1 MLTNIMLHVM
11 SMLKDL
17 GGKKYTAA
25 NGQQTYEVFY
35 ASASLVPV
43 IGELI
48 QEHFGFLPI
57 SKPVIGLDE
66 VVAEMEKDGVKLGL
80 GWDNW
85 SGAYVMG
92 FCSEGSNWVNK
103 ISHFLDDELEKPK
116 YRKYVNM

>member
-1 MLTNIMLHVM
+1 M

-17 GGKKYTAA
+17 SGKTYTAA
-25 NGQQTYEVFY
+25 NGQKTYEVFY
-35 ASASLVPV
+35 ASSSLVPV
-43 IGELI
+43 IGELL
-48 QEHFGFLPI
+48 QEHFGFAPT

-66 VVAEMEKDGVKLGL
+66 VVAEVEKDGIKLGL

-92 FCSEGSNWVNK
+92 FCEEGSKWVNK
-103 ISHFLDDELEKPK
+103 ISHFLDDEFEKPK

>member
-1 MLTNIMLHVM
+1 
-11 SMLKDL
+11 MLKDL
-17 GGKKYTAA
+17 SGKTYTAA

-43 IGELI
+43 IGELL
-48 QEHFGFLPI
+48 QEHFGFALA
-57 SKPVIGLDE
+57 SKAVIGLDE
-66 VVAEMEKDGVKLGL
+66 VVAEVEKDGIKLGL

-92 FCSEGSNWVNK
+92 FCEEGSKWVNK
-103 ISHFLDDELEKPK
+103 ISHFLDDEFEKTK

>member
-1 MLTNIMLHVM
+1 M

-17 GGKKYTAA
+17 GGKTYTAA

-43 IGELI
+43 ISKLL
-48 QEHFGFLPI
+48 QENFGFEPV
-57 SKPVIGLDE
+57 SKPAISLDE
-66 VVAEMEKDGVKLGL
+66 VVAEVEKDGIKLGL

-92 FCSEGSNWVNK
+92 FCEEGSKWVNK
-103 ISHFLDDELEKPK
+103 LSHFLDDEFEKPK